1 MAKIVVTGAGIA
13 GLTTAML
20 LARDGHEVTVLERD
34 PESPP
39 DPTTSWENWTRR
51 GVNQFRMLHFFQPR
65 FREIADAELPAL
77 TKAMDAAGALRF
89 NPISDIPAEIT
100 GGHQDGDERFEALT
114 GRRPVIES
122 VLARLAE
129 STPGIGIRRGVAV
142 AGLLTGTPTAPGVP
156 HVTGVRTESG
166 ESIDADLVVDT
177 TGRRSSLPTWLDSVG
192 AKKPVEELEDS
203 GFVYYGRHFRS
214 QDGSTP
220 PPIGGLLQDY
230 GTISVLTLPADNG
243 TWGIGVIASGKDS
256 AVRGLRDVDRWTAVV
271 QSCPLVAHW
280 LDGEPLD
287 DEVAIM
293 AKIEDRHRTFMV
305 DGRPVATGVL
315 AVADSWACT
324 NPSLGRGAT
333 IGLMHALALRDLLKS
348 APLDD
353 PFKFAVAWDEVT
365 NATVE
370 PWYRSTLSYD
380 RSRLADIEA
389 GIRGE
394 TYVGDAE
401 WNRTRA
407 LMHAIMESPECLRGF
422 ISVVTVFRLP
432 EEVFADPAVA
442 AKVASVGD
450 SWRDVPSLGPTREQ
464 LLALVG

>member
-20 LARDGHEVTVLERD
+20 LAHDGHEVTVLERD

-214 QDGSTP
+214 QDGST
-220 PPIGGLLQDY
+220 LLR
-230 GTISVLTLPADNG
+230 SVDCFRT
-243 TWGIGVIASGKDS
+243 
-256 AVRGLRDVDRWTAVV
+256 TA
-271 QSCPLVAHW
+271 
-280 LDGEPLD
+280 
-287 DEVAIM
+287 
-293 AKIEDRHRTFMV
+293 
-305 DGRPVATGVL
+305 
-315 AVADSWACT
+315 
-324 NPSLGRGAT
+324 PSR
-333 IGLMHALALRDLLKS
+333 
-348 APLDD
+348 
-353 PFKFAVAWDEVT
+353 
-365 NATVE
+365 
-370 PWYRSTLSYD
+370 
-380 RSRLADIEA
+380 
-389 GIRGE
+389 
-394 TYVGDAE
+394 
-401 WNRTRA
+401 
-407 LMHAIMESPECLRGF
+407 C
-422 ISVVTVFRLP
+422 
-432 EEVFADPAVA
+432 
-442 AKVASVGD
+442 
-450 SWRDVPSLGPTREQ
+450 
-464 LLALVG
+464 

>member
-1 MAKIVVTGAGIA
+1 MAKIVVMGAGIA

-39 DPTTSWENWTRR
+39 DPTTSWESWTRR

-89 NPISDIPAEIT
+89 NPIRGIPAEIT

-156 HVTGVRTESG
+156 HITGVRTDSG
-166 ESIDADLVVDT
+166 ENIDADLVVDT
-177 TGRRSSLPTWLDSVG
+177 TGRRSSLPTWLEGVG

-230 GTISVLTLPADNG
+230 GTVSMLTLPADNG

-256 AVRGLRDVDRWTAVV
+256 AVRGLRNVDRWTAAV

-280 LDGEPLD
+280 LDGEALD

-293 AKIEDRHRTFMV
+293 AKIEDRLRTFMV

-407 LMHAIMESPECLRGF
+407 LMHAIMESPECLRAF
-422 ISVVTVFRLP
+422 ISVVTVLRLP

-450 SWRDVPSLGPTREQ
+450 SWRDVPSMGPTREQ